1 MDDLARAPHLHS
13 QHIQQRAN
21 SDPPFLGRDP
31 LDRGC
36 SIFAIADSLQLLG
49 LASKTNPLMRWLGR
63 FEGLEQ
69 HLEEELD
76 PILSVRSILLQL
88 VADHPKM
95 PHVPKP
101 QQEKNWHS
109 FVMRVVAQPF
119 VQTCGDWGRDGIASR
134 IKWDPLQQSFM
145 DFLALGQPGR
155 SCLSGRPP
163 MASQRVPSTSLESCS
178 KRSAREEYCFKVA
191 CHGALEQGQARA
203 VCACR
208 PATAARRAS
217 IDGRSRPATQARRDP
232 HRGQ

>member
-49 LASKTNPLMRWLGR
+49 LASKTNPLMRWMGR

-101 QQEKNWHS
+101 QQEKNWHG
-109 FVMRVVAQPF
+109 FVMRVVAQSF
-119 VQTCGDWGRDGIASR
+119 VHTCGDWGRDGIASR

-145 DFLALGQPGR
+145 DFLALGQPGEE
-155 SCLSGRPP
+155 LSIWTPTDG
-163 MASQRVPSTSLESCS
+163 
-178 KRSAREEYCFKVA
+178 KSARAQHFARILLQEE
-191 CHGALEQGQARA
+191 
-203 VCACR
+203 CA
-208 PATAARRAS
+208 
-217 IDGRSRPATQARRDP
+217 
-232 HRGQ
+232 